1 MKVILTAENT
11 IKGNEY
17 EPGDEVIVKKEYGE
31 RLISE
36 GLANR
41 VIDEVENRVEEVK
54 KEPGVL
60 RYSGHRVIY
69 SGSDGRK
76 YEKQGADFVEIEE

>member
-11 IKGNEY
+11 IKGNDY

-41 VIDEVENRVEEVK
+41 IIDEVENRVAEVK

-69 SGSDGRK
+69 SGTDGK
-76 YEKQGADFVEIEE
+76 HYEKQGDMYVEIEE